1 MGRYTTVQTYSDTNP
16 NLVTVPYDQAKGEGG
31 ASAAASGA
39 IAAAGGGGDKGGK
52 DGPMVR
58 ASINPRPPARS
69 RARSLSLCVLARR
82 GR

>member
-31 ASAAASGA
+31 ASAAAGGA
-39 IAAAGGGGDKGGK
+39 IAAGGGGGGKGK

-58 ASINPRPPARS
+58 ARPLCPLL
-69 RARSLSLCVLARR
+69 SLSPCGA
-82 GR
+82 

>member
-31 ASAAASGA
+31 A
-39 IAAAGGGGDKGGK
+39 IAAGGGGGGKGK

-58 ASINPRPPARS
+58 ARPLCTLL
-69 RARSLSLCVLARR
+69 SLSPR
-82 GR
+82 GA